1 MPNLTNLISIW
12 PIHNE
17 FIHLKF
23 CLSDLKSCPSSAF
36 TVGDIPD
43 AASEAANVCQCMD
56 FPRFIR
62 HRKHRQTPPVSASVL
77 WQHGEDEKCVWQ
89 NEALRSATG
98 MSQIHWS
105 HFTYIYIYIYFFPWE
120 WRQET
125 CKAQRELGTPA
136 NWKNY
141 SMNNSFP
148 LSRWRCWRIRFQVVK
163 G

>member
-1 MPNLTNLISIW
+1 MNSSTWNSVWVIW
-12 PIHNE
+12 RVALPL
-17 FIHLKF
+17 HLR
-23 CLSDLKSCPSSAF
+23 LHRWH
-36 TVGDIPD
+36 GDIPD

-62 HRKHRQTPPVSASVL
+62 HRKHRQTPQFLPVFFGSTGRMKNVYGKMKPSVPQQG
-77 WQHGEDEKCVWQ
+77 WAK
-89 NEALRSATG
+89 STG
-98 MSQIHWS
+98 PILHL
-105 HFTYIYIYIYFFPWE
+105 YIFFPWE

-125 CKAQRELGTPA
+125 CKPQRELGTPA